1 MSFAC
6 VRVIWTAQT
15 RCDVNRKT
23 GLPLLFAAAIAS
35 TALALEVAAKPTNQG
50 NSQGSGSRANKG
62 NGHGSP
68 SNCAAISSPASGA
81 SVRPREPRANSANRS
96 GRHGRSTSLAPSD
109 CDALANASASSATGP
124 ASGSQS
130 GNGQGN
136 NGNAQGNGGQ
146 SGNGNGQG
154 SNVNGEG
161 NGGQS
166 GSGNGQ
172 ANNGTGQGNGSQS
185 GNGSGQGSGS
195 QGNNGNG
202 QGNGGSQ
209 GNGGNGVGSATPAPA
224 PAYCS
229 AAGSHPW
236 NLAVGNVTIGATAA
250 KDCWGVVTK
259 DNWSNQANPFGN
271 DSAGTINLSSL
282 FGFDD
287 WTFVVRDPSGSGP
300 PSPGSFGGV
309 TWALTGNGDG
319 TWSLQTSDPPPAEIR
334 VDFIAVLKGSDSW
347 AGWFFDDFLFSVPS
361 TTDGSWTIAWNS
373 NGGQT
378 AGFSHMSLYMRDAW
392 VPTPPTNTACTGL
405 ACSNNVPEPGTLA
418 LLAFGAFG
426 IGALRRRGKL
436 PESKRVGG

>member
-1 MSFAC
+1 MSGMSFAC

-15 RCDVNRKT
+15 RCDVNRRT
-23 GLPLLFAAAIAS
+23 GLSLLFAAAIAS
-35 TALALEVAAKPTNQG
+35 ASLALEVAAKPTNQG

-154 SNVNGEG
+154 
-161 NGGQS
+161 GGS
-166 GSGNGQ
+166 Q
-172 ANNGTGQGNGSQS
+172 ANNGN
-185 GNGSGQGSGS
+185 GQGSGS
-195 QGNNGNG
+195 QGN
-202 QGNGGSQ
+202 GGS
-209 GNGGNGVGSATPAPA
+209 GAGSPPPAPA

-229 AAGSHPW
+229 ASDPHPW
-236 NLAVGNVTIGATAA
+236 SLAVGNVTVGGSAA
-250 KDCWGVVTK
+250 ANCWGVVTK
-259 DNWSNQANPFGN
+259 NNWPDQTNPFGN
-271 DSAGTINLSSL
+271 DSAGTINLNGL
-282 FGFDD
+282 FGSDD
-287 WTFVVRDPSGSGP
+287 WSLVVRDPSDSGS

-309 TWALTGNGDG
+309 TWTLTGNGNG
-319 TWSLQTSDPPPAEIR
+319 TWSLEASDSPPGQIE

-347 AGWFFDDFLFSVPS
+347 AGWFFDDFTFSVPS
-361 TTDGSWTIAWNS
+361 TTDGLWTIAWNN

-378 AGFSHMSLYMRDAW
+378 AGFSHMSLYMREARFS
-392 VPTPPTNTACTGL
+392 PPPSNPACAEQ
-405 ACSNNVPEPGTLA
+405 ACSSTVPEPGTLA
-418 LLAFGAFG
+418 LIAFGAWG
-426 IGALRRRGKL
+426 IGALRGRRKPL
-436 PESKRVGG
+436 EPKRVGA